1 MPKREVVF
9 YREDDGGLGMSK
21 RKTTTDALG
30 ILHRR
35 YYKGHP
41 QRLASLE
48 EERAN
53 LDCARKI
60 YELRTKA
67 HLTQR
72 QLAEI
77 VGTTASVICRL
88 EDADYEGHSLAMLQR
103 IALALNQ
110 RIEIRFV
117 PLARKL
123 QPA

>member
-1 MPKREVVF
+1 MA
-9 YREDDGGLGMSK
+9 K
-21 RKTTTDALG
+21 RKSTTDAVE

-35 YYKGHP
+35 YYEGRP
-41 QRLASLE
+41 QKIASLE

-67 HLTQR
+67 HLSQR
-72 QLAEI
+72 QLADL

-103 IALALNQ
+103 IAIALN
-110 RIEIRFV
+110 RRLEIRFV
-117 PLARKL
+117 PLGRKL